1 MHKSQHPEFSLNRN
15 DFAKDIKLLEKN
27 YKEFIDLIKD
37 NSLEATFADITK
49 LTINDFDAL
58 LDWYY
63 DSKEFN
69 CS

>member
-1 MHKSQHPEFSLNRN
+1 MTRN